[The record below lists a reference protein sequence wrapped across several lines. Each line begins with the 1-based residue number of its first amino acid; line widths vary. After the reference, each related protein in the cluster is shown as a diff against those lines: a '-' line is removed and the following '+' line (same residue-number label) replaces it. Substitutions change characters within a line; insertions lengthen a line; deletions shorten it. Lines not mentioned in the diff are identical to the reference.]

1 MSIVCFLTGLGLCIL
16 LPTVLWASL
25 KLPKQYEHL
34 EKGLKKIEASWSLT
48 TEMECRRVVQGIK
61 ETRVLIALGF
71 IILAVFSISAL
82 GVYYDYFIGNDKPT
96 YTNTT
101 FSFDEGSN
109 VLTMTESNCT
119 KFRFNPDRCKKISS
133 KSIIVTPNIFKEI
146 EE

>member
-16 LPTVLWASL
+16 LPAILFATL

-34 EKGLKKIEASWSLT
+34 EKGLKEIEVSWSLT
-48 TEMECRRVVQGIK
+48 GEMECRRIVHSIK
-61 ETRVLIALGF
+61 ETRILIVLGF
-71 IILAVFSISAL
+71 IILTVFSISAL

-101 FSFDEGSN
+101 FSFDEDSN